1 VTGRLRWYRHLWVA
15 ALGASA
21 AWVWFGSSGLLPV
34 LLWAWCRQPRPGRP
48 VRFSIG
54 AVRSARLGVLRTV
67 ANGRGGET
75 LEVFRDEL
83 PAARLAALRRELKAV
98 CSAGDRS
105 QDVEPV

>member
-1 VTGRLRWYRHLWVA
+1 VTGRLRWHRHLWIA
-15 ALGASA
+15 ALGAGA
-21 AWVWFGSSGLLPV
+21 AWAWFGSSGLLPV
-34 LLWAWCRQPRPGRP
+34 LLWAWSRQPRPGRL

-54 AVRSARLGVLRTV
+54 AVRSARLGVFRTV

-83 PAARLAALRRELKAV
+83 PAARLAALRRELKAA